1 MATVATLDLAAAAA
15 RLFPRHIRKQQTPGG
30 EVVVSTVLIMFFGA
44 RAKIKRTVN
53 LVRARDI

>member
-30 EVVVSTVLIMFFGA
+30 EVVVSTVMFVGA

-53 LVRARDI
+53 LVRTRNI